1 MANKLAVLEAQAM
14 KLDSRSR
21 ARLARKLIMSLET
34 SPPDV
39 ELERLWA
46 EEAERRAVEL
56 QEGRVT
62 ARPAAA
68 VLRRVR
74 REISRTRSRSTR

>member
-1 MANKLAVLEAQAM
+1 MATKLEVLEAQAM
-14 KLDSRSR
+14 KLDSKSR
-21 ARLARKLIMSLET
+21 ARLVRRLILSLEVQ
-34 SPPDV
+34 PDA
-39 ELERLWA
+39 ERERLWV
-46 EEAERRAVEL
+46 EEAERRAREL

-74 REISRTRSRSTR
+74 REVSRTRSRSTR